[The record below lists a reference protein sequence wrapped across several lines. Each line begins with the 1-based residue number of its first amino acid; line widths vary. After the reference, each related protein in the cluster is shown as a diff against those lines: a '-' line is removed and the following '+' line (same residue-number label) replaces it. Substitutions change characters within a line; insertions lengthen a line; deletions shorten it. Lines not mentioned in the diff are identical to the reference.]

1 MKTWIIWAVRSAAA
15 SAMALS
21 GLVLLVMVLF
31 KFQPTMLA
39 FGLLWLFGGVFA
51 FPRMPGAWRR
61 DRPSDKQIAYATKL
75 GIDVPHD
82 ITKGELSEMIS
93 SVTGR

>member
-15 SAMALS
+15 AVMALS
-21 GLVLLVMVLF
+21 GLVIMVMVLF
-31 KFQPTMLA
+31 KFNASMLA
-39 FGLLWLFGGVFA
+39 FGSLWLFGGLFA

-61 DRPSDKQIAYATKL
+61 DKPSDKQIAYATKL
-75 GIDVPHD
+75 GIDVPAD
-82 ITKGELSEMIS
+82 ATKGELSEMIS